1 MYRLA
6 RAVGP
11 AFFDLTACVVPGEY
25 RMLPIS
31 EEARSVGKPIASLRP
46 ERAHGVINQSLKR
59 AVVAIASTPQMRTL
73 ATPKLRSHAERGM
86 GAIMAAG
93 SKIVLRRSLVAVA
106 LTAAALLPSF
116 AVLATVDS
124 PPSRLAPAGDALA
137 PDTMQTGSI
146 EHPARV
152 APARQ
157 ASAPDPFRTRIVVV
171 EWKIKKGREAEFL
184 DYWSTRSTIPDRSGL
199 IGEFLSGV
207 EDRDR
212 FPWINWTLD
221 DRWTTF

>member
-1 MYRLA
+1 
-6 RAVGP
+6 
-11 AFFDLTACVVPGEY
+11 
-25 RMLPIS
+25 
-31 EEARSVGKPIASLRP
+31 
-46 ERAHGVINQSLKR
+46 
-59 AVVAIASTPQMRTL
+59 
-73 ATPKLRSHAERGM
+73 M

-93 SKIVLRRSLVAVA
+93 SKIVLRDSLVAVA
-106 LTAAALLPSF
+106 LTAAALLPSI

-157 ASAPDPFRTRIVVV
+157 ASAPNPFRTRIVVV

-207 EDRDR
+207 RIGTAFRGSTGPSMTVGPPSTMWACGEIAPTSRGRSENSSTTPARLKISRPRAAHPRISGPGALADRR
-212 FPWINWTLD
+212 YRSARI
-221 DRWTTF
+221 RSGRVR

>member
-1 MYRLA
+1 
-6 RAVGP
+6 
-11 AFFDLTACVVPGEY
+11 
-25 RMLPIS
+25 
-31 EEARSVGKPIASLRP
+31 
-46 ERAHGVINQSLKR
+46 
-59 AVVAIASTPQMRTL
+59 
-73 ATPKLRSHAERGM
+73 
-86 GAIMAAG
+86 
-93 SKIVLRRSLVAVA
+93 
-106 LTAAALLPSF
+106 
-116 AVLATVDS
+116 
-124 PPSRLAPAGDALA
+124 
-137 PDTMQTGSI
+137 MQTGSI

-221 DRWTTF
+221 DRWTTFYNVGLWRDSADFEGQIGKFIDNSRPPQDFEAERRTRVFLAPERWRIGATALPGSDPDRGCVRRGASRLRVRVEAQRSHPSALVAPPLIRTKVRTGP